1 MAKKLTANFS
11 NRVPIRRHSFSH
23 PIHRSMIF
31 RRRYASW
38 SNFSGRPLWRAAWS
52 DRWGITALIPCRRS
66 HRRILLTLY
75 ALSPASLSG
84 RVRGRPRGCG
94 ILTAFIT
101 SSNSV
106 DSWRCPGVS
115 AGASGMPLPSVT
127 RCSFV
132 LKPPLERPKAWFEGS
147 FGPLFDRLQQRP
159 EQLESSNHRC
169 TKDPNLS
176 VPRGPEIHAETPR
189 FDPRCRPDATC

>member
-1 MAKKLTANFS
+1 MAKKFTANFS

-23 PIHRSMIF
+23 PIHCSMIF
-31 RRRYASW
+31 RRRYASR
-38 SNFSGRPLWRAAWS
+38 SNFRGRPLWRAAWS

-106 DSWRCPGVS
+106 DSWRCPAVS

-132 LKPPLERPKAWFEGS
+132 LKPPLERPNAWFEGS
-147 FGPLFDRLQQRP
+147 FGPLFYRRQPQH
-159 EQLESSNHRC
+159 EKLESSIHRC
-169 TKDPNLS
+169 TKDPIRSCPLDPAAPAALPAS
-176 VPRGPEIHAETPR
+176 G
-189 FDPRCRPDATC
+189 PRCRPCATC

>member
-11 NRVPIRRHSFSH
+11 NRVPIRRHSFSQ
-23 PIHRSMIF
+23 PIHRSMMF
-31 RRRYASW
+31 RRRYASR

-52 DRWGITALIPCRRS
+52 DRCGITALIPRRRS
-66 HRRILLTLY
+66 HWRIRFTLY

-84 RVRGRPRGCG
+84 RVRGRPRGWG
-94 ILTAFIT
+94 ILTAFMT
-101 SSNSV
+101 SSNWV

-115 AGASGMPLPSVT
+115 AGANGMPLPSVT

-132 LKPPLERPKAWFEGS
+132 LKPPRERPKAWSEGS
-147 FGPLFDRLQQRP
+147 FRPLFYRLQQRP
-159 EQLESSNHRC
+159 EQLESSIHRC

-176 VPRGPEIHAETPR
+176 GPRGPEISAGTPG
-189 FDPRCRPDATC
+189 FDPRCHPDATC